1 MSDVL
6 SFIGK
11 RLLWMVATL
20 WLVYTI
26 SFVLMRLAP
35 GGPFSSERKVP
46 PAIER
51 QMEARYNLDGSYV
64 EQYFDYL
71 GGIVTRG
78 DLGWSLRLEDY
89 SVNEVI
95 AQGLPVSA
103 SLAVFALIFAI
114 VLGVTAG
121 VISAVYRGTIADT
134 SMMIAAVV
142 GIAVPNFVLAS
153 VAILLFVFGLNI
165 FPAAGWGTL
174 KQVLLPAICLGAPVA
189 AYIARLARTGMLE
202 SLSREHVRTAIAK
215 GLPKS
220 AVIFKHVLPG
230 AMLPVVSYLGPATA
244 RVLTGSLVL
253 EQIFALPGIG
263 SHFINAALQRDYTL
277 AMGMVLTYTVILF
290 VMNSIVDLSYAIID
304 PRVKLQ

>member
-11 RLLWMVATL
+11 RLLWMIATL
-20 WLVYTI
+20 WLVYTV

-51 QMEARYNLDGSYV
+51 QMEARYNLDGSYL

-71 GGIVTRG
+71 GGIVTKG

-103 SLAVFALIFAI
+103 SLAVFALIFAT

-134 SMMIAAVV
+134 SMMVAAVV

-153 VAILLFVFGLNI
+153 VAILLFVFGLEI

>member
-1 MSDVL
+1 MSDVF
-6 SFIGK
+6 SYIGK
-11 RLLWMVATL
+11 RFLWMIATV
-20 WLVYTI
+20 WLVYTV
-26 SFVLMRLAP
+26 SFALMRLAP
-35 GGPFSSERKVP
+35 GGPFSAERKVP

-51 QMEARYNLDGSYV
+51 QMEARFNLDGTYV

-71 GGIVTRG
+71 KGILTKG
-78 DLGWSLRLEDY
+78 DLGWSLKLEDY

-95 AQGLPVSA
+95 AQGFPISV
-103 SLAVFALIFAI
+103 SLAVFALIFAV

-121 VISAVYRGTIADT
+121 VISAVYRGTFADT
-134 SMMIAAVV
+134 SMMIAAVI

-153 VAILLFVFGLNI
+153 VAILLFVFGISI

-174 KQVLLPAICLGAPVA
+174 QQVLLPALCLGAPIA
-189 AYIARLARTGMLE
+189 AYIARLSRTGMLE
-202 SLSREHVRTAIAK
+202 SLSREHVRTAFAK

-220 AVIFKHVLPG
+220 TVIFKHVLPG

-253 EQIFALPGIG
+253 EQIFALPGMG
-263 SHFINAALQRDYTL
+263 SHFINAALQRDYPL

-290 VMNSIVDLSYAIID
+290 VMNSLVDLSYAIID